1 LLASPYASAYSEWR
15 ETSNEIEIKG
25 WREWNEKKMGK
36 KENDTPEREKP
47 LSQMDGRELLLEIMS
62 LTAAKER
69 TDDDLLQILEAIHK
83 ILSEPKGK
91 GEK

>member
-1 LLASPYASAYSEWR
+1 
-15 ETSNEIEIKG
+15 
-25 WREWNEKKMGK
+25 MGK
-36 KENDTPEREKP
+36 KENDAPEREKP